1 MVTFKDGCSSLLG
14 MTQIFSPQKTI
25 SPNTKNTTSKPQA
38 HTVLRVRFPYH
49 PMAVKYLKRKKTH
62 NPTSLNK
69 LLRHGHVLWLC
80 HGLTPMPL
88 AVARCG
94 NDSGRQRLLKPTKP
108 PSAGADLLP
117 ARAVPTRLR
126 FNATRAL
133 CALAQ
138 RWRV

>member
-49 PMAVKYLKRKKTH
+49 PMAVKYLKRKKPH